1 VIVVDTNLVYNLF
14 ITGNRSEAADEII
27 GRDRD
32 WLAPPLWRSELRNA
46 LVKSIRG
53 NLLDLEE
60 AFGIMVEADALMS
73 GSEFDADSADVLE
86 LALTSGCSAYDAEF
100 VVLARD
106 LRVPLVTTDKELLEK
121 FPETAV
127 SPEVFL
133 GRR

>member
-1 VIVVDTNLVYNLF
+1 MIVVDTNLVYNLF

-73 GSEFDADSADVLE
+73 GSEFDPDSADVLE

-100 VVLARD
+100 VALARD
-106 LRVPLVTTDKELLEK
+106 LRVPLVTTDRELLEK

-127 SPEVFL
+127 SPEGFL
-133 GRR
+133 ARR

>member
-27 GRDRD
+27 ERDRD